1 MGLVCY
7 DAGEDRMLRL
17 TVYGAALACLCAA
30 VAQGQQFS
38 VTKLVHDVA
47 QKAESATQYEFEGDL
62 LLGGQRGSNPGV
74 VIAQAKIHLAVGP
87 GGKSLLRVD
96 APEKSEYLLVSDGQ
110 KSWAYVPKLKQYT
123 EEESSARAAGPDS
136 DSDSDH
142 DADADSDDTA
152 SQSDREQDPAESYAR
167 QVIPMLAR
175 LYKTAATAARAGEAE
190 VKFEKKKQR
199 WPVVQV
205 VAKKDA
211 QGGSSMTELAIDP
224 ATMNIGRLVW
234 AQLTYPN
241 GQKTVLRLSI
251 DFHIFQIGGAVPD
264 STFSFEPPGNAK
276 LVDVLPIPG
285 QSGSFL
291 LNHPAP
297 DFELKTLDGERV
309 RLRDL
314 RGKPVLLSFF
324 ASWCGPCRRELPSV
338 VKLHEEFKDKG
349 LQVLGVNDEGRG
361 TARHFA
367 EKAGLTFTV
376 LDDSSAKV
384 NRLYRVRSIPTAF
397 LIDRDGKVVRF
408 LRGGRDYD
416 SLRSA
421 LKVVGL

>member
-1 MGLVCY
+1 
-7 DAGEDRMLRL
+7 MLRL

-47 QKAESATQYEFEGDL
+47 QKAESAKQYEFEGDL

-74 VIAQAKIHLAVGP
+74 VIAQAKVHLAVGP
-87 GGKSLLRVD
+87 EGKSLWRVD
-96 APEKSEYLLVSDGQ
+96 APDKGEYLLVSDGQ

-136 DSDSDH
+136 DNDADN
-142 DADADSDDTA
+142 DADADSGAD
-152 SQSDREQDPAESYAR
+152 SGVQSDGERDPAESYAR
-167 QVIPMLAR
+167 QVLPILAR
-175 LYKTAATAARAGEAE
+175 LYKTAASAGRAADAE
-190 VKFEKKKQR
+190 VKFEKKKQK
-199 WPVVQV
+199 WPAVQV
-205 VAKKDA
+205 VTKKDA
-211 QGGSSMTELAIDP
+211 QGGSSMTELTIDP
-224 ATMNIGRLVW
+224 VTMNIGRLVW
-234 AQLTYPN
+234 ASLTYPN
-241 GQKTVLRLSI
+241 GQKTVLRLTI
-251 DFHIFQIGGAVPD
+251 DFHSFQIGEALPD
-264 STFSFEPPGNAK
+264 STFTFEPPKNAK

-297 DFELKTLDGERV
+297 DFELKTLDGQRI
-309 RLRDL
+309 RLQDL

-349 LQVLGVNDEGRG
+349 LQVLGVNDEGKG

-367 EKAGLTFTV
+367 EQAGLTFAI
-376 LDDSSAKV
+376 LDDSSAKAH
-384 NRLYRVRSIPTAF
+384 RLYRVRSIPTAF

>member
-1 MGLVCY
+1 
-7 DAGEDRMLRL
+7 MLRL

-47 QKAESATQYEFEGDL
+47 QKAESAKQYEFEGDL

-74 VIAQAKIHLAVGP
+74 VIAQAKVHLAVGP
-87 GGKSLLRVD
+87 EGKSLLRVD
-96 APEKSEYLLVSDGQ
+96 APDKGDYLLVSDGQ

-123 EEESSARAAGPDS
+123 EEESSARAAGD
-136 DSDSDH
+136 
-142 DADADSDDTA
+142 DADADSA
-152 SQSDREQDPAESYAR
+152 GESDGERDPAESYAR
-167 QVIPMLAR
+167 QVFPILAR
-175 LYKTAATAARAGEAE
+175 LYKTAASVGRGGEAE
-190 VKFEKKKQR
+190 VKFDKKKQK

-205 VAKKDA
+205 VTKKDA
-211 QGGSSMTELAIDP
+211 QEGSSMTELTIDP
-224 ATMNIGRLVW
+224 VTMNIGRLVW
-234 AQLTYPN
+234 ANLTYPN
-241 GQKTVLRLSI
+241 GEKTVLRLSI
-251 DFHIFQIGGAVPD
+251 DFHSFQIGEALPD
-264 STFSFEPPGNAK
+264 STFTFEPPKSAK

-285 QSGSFL
+285 QSGSSL

-297 DFELKTLDGERV
+297 DFELKTLDGQRI
-309 RLRDL
+309 RLQDL

-349 LQVLGVNDEGRG
+349 LQVLGVNDEGKG

-367 EKAGLTFTV
+367 EQAGLTFAI
-376 LDDSSAKV
+376 LDDSNAKAH
-384 NRLYRVRSIPTAF
+384 RLYRVRSIPTAF